1 MSFLRAAL
9 FVARKDLRWLL
20 RQKPTLVWIF
30 LMPPV
35 FFFFIG
41 TITGGFGGRSTERPA
56 IALVAPEPA
65 GFLADELAARL
76 DDEGFAVRRAA
87 AADTTVRRR
96 LLLPGGFT
104 DSLMAGRRVA
114 ARFEREGELD
124 PSAQW
129 DRIRVARAVYGL
141 LANAAIV
148 AQGSGAAA
156 QGDTVAAR
164 AAVSAAGLA
173 RERERPRT
181 LVLVTRTAGGRE
193 EPPVGF
199 QQAVPG
205 TMVMFTMLVLLTSGA
220 VLLVIERRQGL
231 LRRVA
236 SAPLPRAGV
245 VAGKWGARMG
255 LGLIQIAF
263 AVVLGTLLFRVD
275 WGPDLAM
282 IALVLLAWASLCA
295 GLSIVSGNVAR
306 SQGQAI
312 GLGVFGANLLAALG
326 GCWWPIEITP
336 AWAQK
341 VALVLPT
348 GWTMGALH
356 RLMSFQAGAL
366 SAVPHLVALAAAALL
381 VGWAATRTF
390 RYA

>member
-1 MSFLRAAL
+1 VSTLQAAW
-9 FVARKDLRWLL
+9 FVARKDLKWLL
-20 RQKPTLVWIF
+20 RQKPTLVWTF

-41 TITGGFGGRSTERPA
+41 TITGGFGGSDAPPE

-76 DDEGFAVRRAA
+76 EEEGFTVRRMA
-87 AADTTVRRR
+87 AADTLLASR
-96 LLLPGGFT
+96 LVLLAGFT
-104 DSLMAGRRVA
+104 DSLLAGGQIA

-129 DRIRVARAVYGL
+129 DQIRVSRAVYGM
-141 LANAAIV
+141 LADAAIV
-148 AQGSGAAA
+148 AQQEGAA
-156 QGDTVAAR
+156 DTSAVVR
-164 AAVSAAGLA
+164 GAAVTAAAIA

-181 LVLVTRTAGGRE
+181 LVLESHPAGGRE
-193 EPPVGF
+193 EPPIGF

-205 TMVMFTMLVLLTSGA
+205 TMVMFTLLVLLTSGA
-220 VLLVIERRQGL
+220 VLLVIERQQGL

-236 SAPLPRAGV
+236 AAPLPRAGV
-245 VAGKWGARMG
+245 VLGKWGARMG
-255 LGLIQIAF
+255 LALVQIAF
-263 AVVLGTLLFRVD
+263 GLALGTIAFRVD
-275 WGPDLAM
+275 WGPDLPM
-282 IALVLLAWASLCA
+282 IGAILLAWAALCA
-295 GLSIVSGNVAR
+295 GIGIVAGNLSR
-306 SQGQAI
+306 TEGQAV
-312 GLGVFGANLLAALG
+312 GLGVFAANLLAALG

-336 AWAQK
+336 GWAQK
-341 VALVLPT
+341 IALLVPT

-356 RLMSFQAGAL
+356 RLMSFEAGAA
-366 SAVPHLVALAAAALL
+366 SALPHLIALTVAALF